1 MSTYKYGSMAHTQEN
16 ERLNLPCLQ
25 WLGLRISEI
34 IGGLESDGDETLM
47 SLTRRDRRKIGTML
61 MRSPIWA
68 VDGPEAEWRVELQRM
83 LILNVKA
90 EIEILYDRADGLE
103 GWIDRQMKRQGQ

>member
-1 MSTYKYGSMAHTQEN
+1 MSTYKYGSMAHTREN

-34 IGGLESDGDETLM
+34 IGGLESDADETLM

-61 MRSPIWA
+61 KRSPIWA

-90 EIEILYDRADGLE
+90 EIEILYDRAGGLE
-103 GWIDRQMKRQGQ
+103 GWIDRHMKTQGQ